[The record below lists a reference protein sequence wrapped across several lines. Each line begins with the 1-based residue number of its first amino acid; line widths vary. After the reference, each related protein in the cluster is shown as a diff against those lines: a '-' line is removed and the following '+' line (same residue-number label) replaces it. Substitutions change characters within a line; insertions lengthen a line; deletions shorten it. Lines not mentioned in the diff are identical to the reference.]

1 MFAPEFR
8 TTEFCNFLP
17 PLKEFISFNYG
28 DSMWNDMASDMQ
40 KIDTNRQNFNNA
52 VPLMND
58 PVQLENLKKCFL

>member
-28 DSMWNDMASDMQ
+28 DSMWNDMANDMNA
-40 KIDTNRQNFNNA
+40 INNNR
-52 VPLMND
+52 
-58 PVQLENLKKCFL
+58 